1 MSVLVLWILS
11 RISSVAL
18 LCLREVF
25 HEKKTNKK
33 TGEAA
38 SEIASSL
45 CESDIH
51 HGRIL
56 TVLFLSSL
64 ARVSMNAGK
73 I

>member
-1 MSVLVLWILS
+1 M
-11 RISSVAL
+11 
-18 LCLREVF
+18 E
-25 HEKKTNKK
+25 EKKKK

-64 ARVSMNAGK
+64 ARVSMKAGK

>member
-1 MSVLVLWILS
+1 M
-11 RISSVAL
+11 AL

-25 HEKKTNKK
+25 HEKKKKNKEP
-33 TGEAA
+33 GEAA

-56 TVLFLSSL
+56 TVLFLYSL
-64 ARVSMNAGK
+64 AKVSLNAGK